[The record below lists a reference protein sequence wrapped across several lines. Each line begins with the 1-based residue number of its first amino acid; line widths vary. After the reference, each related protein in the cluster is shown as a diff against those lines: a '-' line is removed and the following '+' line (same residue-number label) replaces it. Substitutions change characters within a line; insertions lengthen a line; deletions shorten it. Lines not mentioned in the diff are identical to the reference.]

1 MKIQLGNGKNHFI
14 NLLLIFVSVCPNFIF
29 LINEILFINYIFIL
43 IYLFTIL
50 ILYLVI
56 YRLNFEISGIKITN
70 LFLSTI
76 IILGFDKNLR
86 LWLLF
91 KNLFSN
97 DSLKILN
104 YLSSLVIIIFF
115 FTIFYKILSKSKTN
129 IKLLSIIIISIISIL
144 NIFTEYNVD
153 TKYKNLSKIISLNSN
168 TSANSKNVIIL
179 LDGQIGPGGIDID
192 IEKDLNFNVT
202 EEYSKFFK
210 SHDFQVYSNAYSL
223 YNETIYS
230 VPALLNFNHQIKEN
244 NTSNYYTPSNF
255 DKNSTFYLHTNKFF
269 ETKNKRYL
277 TKNRI
282 FNFCNQEVDACY
294 SFNHN
299 YPEKYVTKFESFFK

>member
-1 MKIQLGNGKNHFI
+1 MSQ
-14 NLLLIFVSVCPNFIF
+14 FIF
-29 LINEILFINYIFIL
+29 LINENLFINYIFIL

-115 FTIFYKILSKSKTN
+115 ITIFYKILSKSKTN

-153 TKYKNLSKIISLNSN
+153 TKY
-168 TSANSKNVIIL
+168 
-179 LDGQIGPGGIDID
+179 
-192 IEKDLNFNVT
+192 
-202 EEYSKFFK
+202 
-210 SHDFQVYSNAYSL
+210 
-223 YNETIYS
+223 
-230 VPALLNFNHQIKEN
+230 
-244 NTSNYYTPSNF
+244 
-255 DKNSTFYLHTNKFF
+255 
-269 ETKNKRYL
+269 
-277 TKNRI
+277 RI
-282 FNFCNQEVDACY
+282 FQ
-294 SFNHN
+294 
-299 YPEKYVTKFESFFK
+299 K

>member
-29 LINEILFINYIFIL
+29 LINENLFINYIFIL

-115 FTIFYKILSKSKTN
+115 ITIFYKILSKSKTN
-129 IKLLSIIIISIISIL
+129 IKLLHYNNFYYINF

-168 TSANSKNVIIL
+168 NA
-179 LDGQIGPGGIDID
+179 
-192 IEKDLNFNVT
+192 
-202 EEYSKFFK
+202 KF
-210 SHDFQVYSNAYSL
+210 
-223 YNETIYS
+223 
-230 VPALLNFNHQIKEN
+230 
-244 NTSNYYTPSNF
+244 
-255 DKNSTFYLHTNKFF
+255 
-269 ETKNKRYL
+269 
-277 TKNRI
+277 
-282 FNFCNQEVDACY
+282 
-294 SFNHN
+294 
-299 YPEKYVTKFESFFK
+299 